1 MLSNSHNG
9 KKSSNPP
16 ATGRAKLYDVLDN
29 DQYRHVMM
37 MTLLITTLIISI
49 IMMVITVISLAAFR
63 IHQLTMVSNNFL
75 LAPIIMLITSCG
87 AILLTVSGFISLRQR
102 QAQYIIN
109 LVNAGLGVLL
119 IIALCASVALSFML
133 RDNIENDIN
142 KVNVDDELRKAVN
155 DDNIMEVW
163 DSLQVRYECCGG
175 VGNSGFHDWE
185 SHLNGTYPD
194 SCCTVRYTGCGRH
207 THRSLETD
215 FKQTVYER
223 LHVKGCFTAVKQVL
237 DVFVVPMLVCWSVLG
252 LILVAVMMVLTIVFL
267 MYAWYLHKL
276 DKSGVR
282 IKSDNGPE
290 SCPVHGEKKSSAI
303 SSSNYKMEE
312 KKGSAKHS
320 RHSRGRQDH

>member
-1 MLSNSHNG
+1 MPSNSHNG

-49 IMMVITVISLAAFR
+49 IMMVIAVISLAAFR
-63 IHQLTMVSNNFL
+63 IHQLTMVSDNFL
-75 LAPIIMLITSCG
+75 LAPVIMLITSSG
-87 AILLTVSGFISLRQR
+87 AILLTVSGFVSLRQR
-102 QAQYIIN
+102 KQYVIN
-109 LVNAGLGVLL
+109 LVNAALGVL
-119 IIALCASVALSFML
+119 IIICLGTSVVLSFML

-142 KVNVDDELRKAVN
+142 KVNVDDELQKAVN
-155 DDNIMEVW
+155 DDGVMEVW

-194 SCCTVRYTGCGRH
+194 SCCTVRYAGCGRH

-237 DVFVVPMLVCWSVLG
+237 DVFVVPLLVCWSVLG
-252 LILVAVMMVLTIVFL
+252 LILVAVLVTLAIVSL
-267 MYAWYLHKL
+267 MYAWYLH
-276 DKSGVR
+276 
-282 IKSDNGPE
+282 
-290 SCPVHGEKKSSAI
+290 
-303 SSSNYKMEE
+303 
-312 KKGSAKHS
+312 
-320 RHSRGRQDH
+320 